1 MSMDFCFR
9 IGKKCLD
16 EEQIEDIIRDYF
28 KCGNKLKKE
37 DNRGNVVY
45 SGFTEGNQLLLFFTA
60 ERKPPYNAYESGI
73 LGRDYVSEQSIIISP
88 DMSKRSPEMIK
99 EILRF
104 FIYIQ
109 SRIDSDALVEGEYYD
124 EICLITDEGVTWADN
139 ELISVSY
146 THLTLPTT

>member
-1 MSMDFCFR
+1 MAMDFYFR

-16 EEQIEDIIRDYF
+16 EAQLEAIIRDYF
-28 KCGNKLKKE
+28 KCGSKLKKE
-37 DNRGNVVY
+37 DNGGNFVY
-45 SGFTEGNQLLLFFTA
+45 SGFTEGDQLLLFFTA
-60 ERKPPYNAYESGI
+60 ERKPPHNVYESGI

-109 SRIDSDALVEGEYYD
+109 SRIDSDALVVGEYHG
-124 EICLITDEGVTWADN
+124 EMCLITDEGVTWADDDF
-139 ELISVSY
+139 I
-146 THLTLPTT
+146 